1 MIFQYFSKV
10 RIIFLVKKDV
20 YSFKYIQI
28 LVCTYI
34 LNYTEGRSWWVRG
47 HYALDPT
54 ENRTSLAWDFKPIS
68 ACPLKCENSKYPSK
82 LWAQL
87 GTHSENTVCV

>member
-1 MIFQYFSKV
+1 MAILKLCLMGV
-10 RIIFLVKKDV
+10 RAG
-20 YSFKYIQI
+20 
-28 LVCTYI
+28 
-34 LNYTEGRSWWVRG
+34 EG